1 MAKINSASYPVKSAP
16 LNGADTAIGTD
27 SQTVDKETK
36 QLRVQ
41 DIADFA
47 TNPANTNVVNS
58 VNGLGPISTSPTT
71 GNVGVSLDTVSGVQG
86 TYQNA
91 NVTVDQYG
99 RVTSASTNTP
109 VTSINTLDGSVGVLA
124 GDGVSVV
131 TSAVDNTITINST
144 GSGGSGS
151 VTQVLGG
158 TGLETSPAGGI
169 ITTGTINLAD
179 TTVAAASYTNANITV
194 DQQGRITSAS
204 NGDGQ
209 PNQDLQSVLTTGNAA
224 TTGITLNG
232 GAPIVLNGGGIS
244 ALTGAAVVQDLTWSA
259 TGEGYNLQLTNELDL
274 SCNVL
279 DAQGASGTY
288 NQMLIADPSQNSGN
302 GGVLWVDQPV
312 LSYRNQIPASV
323 IATLG
328 PSTGPTL
335 IAAPGVGKYIQVVSA
350 AYRFAY
356 AAPVYTIVGD
366 IGLYTASTSQYA
378 LPGTVLGLPAT
389 TIQQMN
395 VQTNAQMAENTP
407 LNLYLSGA
415 VTAAGGGDLYLEIG
429 YKIVAL

>member
-36 QLRVQ
+36 QLSVQ

-71 GNVGVSLDTVSGVQG
+71 GNVGVSLDTVPGVQG
-86 TYQNA
+86 TYQHA

-99 RVTSASTNTP
+99 RVVSASTNTP
-109 VTSINTLDGSVGVLA
+109 VTSVNGIDGDVTLSA
-124 GDGVSVV
+124 GDGATV
-131 TSAVDNTITINST
+131 TTDPLNPQNIIIAAP
-144 GSGGSGS
+144 GGGGGAGS
-151 VTQVLGG
+151 VTQVDTG
-158 TGLETSPAGGI
+158 TGLDGGPI
-169 ITTGTINLAD
+169 TTTGTINLAD
-179 TTVAAASYTNANITV
+179 TTVTPASYTNANITV

-209 PNQDLQSVLTTGNAA
+209 PNQDLQSVLTTGNTA

-259 TGEGYNLQLTNELDL
+259 TAEGYNLQLTNELDL

-312 LSYRNQIPASV
+312 FSYRNQIPAS
-323 IATLG
+323 ILATLG
-328 PSTGPTL
+328 PSSGPTL

-366 IGLYTASTSQYA
+366 IGLYTASQPQYT
-378 LPGTVLGLPAT
+378 LPGTVLGIPAT

-415 VTAAGGGDLYLEIG
+415 VTAAGNGDLYLEIG
-429 YKIVAL
+429 YKIVGL

>member
-1 MAKINSASYPVKSAP
+1 MAKINSASYPIKSAP

-36 QLRVQ
+36 QLSVQ

-209 PNQDLQSVLTTGNAA
+209 PNQDLQSVLTTGNSAA
-224 TTGITLNG
+224 SN
-232 GAPIVLNGGGIS
+232 IVLTGSGTAFTATQGG
-244 ALTGAAVVQDLTWSA
+244 LYVQDADWSQLG
-259 TGEGYNLQLTNELDL
+259 TGNILRLSGELELGGQIKDYY
-274 SCNVL
+274 
-279 DAQGASGTY
+279 DQTGTKG
-288 NQMLIADPSQNSGN
+288 QMLISDPTLP
-302 GGVLWVDQPV
+302 GVVWVDQPV
-312 LSYRNQIPASV
+312 LATRVFVSNSALLSLTSAVGPEIIPAPG
-323 IATLG
+323 AG
-328 PSTGPTL
+328 
-335 IAAPGVGKYIQVVSA
+335 AAIQVIGA
-350 AYRFAY
+350 AISYNFGTVGYNFIGDLGLFTGVNNAQY
-356 AAPVYTIVGD
+356 TVTDAVMNAPVDQFVSLDKVSMGN
-366 IGLYTASTSQYA
+366 LAPNQ
-378 LPGTVLGLPAT
+378 
-389 TIQQMN
+389 
-395 VQTNAQMAENTP
+395 P
-407 LNLYLSGA
+407 LQLRMISGA
-415 VTAAGGGDLYLEIG
+415 NTAPTADGDAVLEIT
-429 YKIVAL
+429 YRVISA

>member
-86 TYQNA
+86 TYQHA

-99 RVTSASTNTP
+99 RVVSASTNTP
-109 VTSINTLDGSVGVLA
+109 VTSVNTLDGSVGVLA

-209 PNQDLQSVLTTGNAA
+209 PNQDLQSVLTTGNSAA
-224 TTGITLNG
+224 SN
-232 GAPIVLNGGGIS
+232 IVLTGSGTAFTATQGG
-244 ALTGAAVVQDLTWSA
+244 LYVQDADWSQLG
-259 TGEGYNLQLTNELDL
+259 TGNILRLSGELELGGQIKDYY
-274 SCNVL
+274 
-279 DAQGASGTY
+279 DQTGTKG
-288 NQMLIADPSQNSGN
+288 QMLISDPTLP
-302 GGVLWVDQPV
+302 GVVWVDQPV
-312 LSYRNQIPASV
+312 LATRVFVSNSALLSLTSAVGPEIIPAPG
-323 IATLG
+323 AG
-328 PSTGPTL
+328 
-335 IAAPGVGKYIQVVSA
+335 AAIQVIGA
-350 AYRFAY
+350 AISYNFGTVGYNFIGDLGLFTGVNNAQY
-356 AAPVYTIVGD
+356 TVTDAVMNAPVDQFVSLDKVSMGN
-366 IGLYTASTSQYA
+366 LAPNQ
-378 LPGTVLGLPAT
+378 
-389 TIQQMN
+389 
-395 VQTNAQMAENTP
+395 P
-407 LNLYLSGA
+407 LQLRMISGA
-415 VTAAGGGDLYLEIG
+415 NTAPTADGDAVLEIT
-429 YKIVAL
+429 YRVISA

>member
-71 GNVGVSLDTVSGVQG
+71 GNVGVSLDTVPGIQG
-86 TYQNA
+86 TYQHA

-109 VTSINTLDGSVGVLA
+109 VTSVNSLDGSVGVLA

-209 PNQDLQSVLTTGNAA
+209 PNQDLQSVLTTGNSAA
-224 TTGITLNG
+224 SN
-232 GAPIVLNGGGIS
+232 IVLTGSGTAFTATQGG
-244 ALTGAAVVQDLTWSA
+244 LYVQDADWSQLG
-259 TGEGYNLQLTNELDL
+259 TGNILRLSGELELGGQIKDYY
-274 SCNVL
+274 
-279 DAQGASGTY
+279 DQTGTKG
-288 NQMLIADPSQNSGN
+288 QMLISDPTLP
-302 GGVLWVDQPV
+302 GVVWVDQPV
-312 LSYRNQIPASV
+312 LATRVFVSNSALLSLTSAVGPEIIPAPG
-323 IATLG
+323 AG
-328 PSTGPTL
+328 
-335 IAAPGVGKYIQVVSA
+335 AAIQVIGA
-350 AYRFAY
+350 AISYNFGTVGYNFIGDLGLFTGVNNAQY
-356 AAPVYTIVGD
+356 TVTDAVMNAPVDQFVSLDKVSMGN
-366 IGLYTASTSQYA
+366 LAPNQ
-378 LPGTVLGLPAT
+378 
-389 TIQQMN
+389 
-395 VQTNAQMAENTP
+395 P
-407 LNLYLSGA
+407 LQLRMISGA
-415 VTAAGGGDLYLEIG
+415 NTAPTADGDAVLEIT
-429 YKIVAL
+429 YRVISA

>member
-86 TYQNA
+86 TYQHA

-99 RVTSASTNTP
+99 RVVSASTNTP
-109 VTSINTLDGSVGVLA
+109 VTSVNSLDGAVTLSPGA
-124 GDGVSVV
+124 NVSI
-131 TSAVDNTITINST
+131 VDIGGNQLEISST
-144 GSGGSGS
+144 GGGGGAGS
-151 VTQVLGG
+151 VTQVDTG
-158 TGLETSPAGGI
+158 TGLDGGPI
-169 ITTGTINLAD
+169 TTTGTINLAD
-179 TTVAAASYTNANITV
+179 TTVTPASYTNANITV

>member
-86 TYQNA
+86 TYQHA

-99 RVTSASTNTP
+99 RVVSASTNTP
-109 VTSINTLDGSVGVLA
+109 VTSVNGIDGAVTLSPGANV
-124 GDGVSVV
+124 
-131 TSAVDNTITINST
+131 TITPGATNELVIAST
-144 GSGGSGS
+144 GGGGGGGI
-151 VTQVLGG
+151 TQVDTG
-158 TGLETSPAGGI
+158 TGLDGGPI
-169 ITTGTINLAD
+169 TTTGTINLAD
-179 TTVAAASYTNANITV
+179 TTVTPASYTNANITV